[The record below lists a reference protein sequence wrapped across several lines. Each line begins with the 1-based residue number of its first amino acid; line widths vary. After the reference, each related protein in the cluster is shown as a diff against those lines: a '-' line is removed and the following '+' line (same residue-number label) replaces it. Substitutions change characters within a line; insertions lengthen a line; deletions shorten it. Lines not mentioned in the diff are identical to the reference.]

1 MSITTQKI
9 LILSCGTGGEHNSA
23 AKAIQENL
31 IEKGINV
38 DFIEYLDIINPRI
51 RNRVNNLYMKSTRR
65 NGKIFKVVYKLG
77 EIYEK

>member
-9 LILSCGTGGEHNSA
+9 LILSCGTGGGHNSV

-31 IEKGINV
+31 IERGINV

-51 RNRVNNLYMKSTRR
+51 RNKVNNLYIKSTRR

>member
-38 DFIEYLDIINPRI
+38 DFIKDMEYRFWEEDA
-51 RNRVNNLYMKSTRR
+51 V
-65 NGKIFKVVYKLG
+65 
-77 EIYEK
+77 